1 MAGTDPNSYSYP
13 APCLLTSNL
22 CLHHQPPTRNKA
34 EGATDHQLTT
44 MIRIALVRQISQ
56 YSQRHI
62 GEQKQFLPGIQ
73 VWNDCHRRRRYI
85 TWTAPGYSNSRSY
98 GGGNANESDAG
109 SSSSVSLCQINN
121 HPDFRLLRKKEEM
134 SVCAATKNSLTQKQ
148 ATQWRMPENPIRS
161 NDGTS
166 SGALAADRLRLARRN
181 AIETM
186 IESFP
191 ARRSQK
197 TGKWANNNSQ
207 TNQQHHTDFS
217 MLPVI
222 ENPIRSNDG
231 TSSGAL
237 VADRLR
243 MARRKAIA
251 TTMNTPQQN
260 EELASSVFTN
270 TFSSASKAVTMI
282 ENPDRPNDGT
292 SSGAL
297 AADRLRMARR
307 KVIETMNAQRQSK

>member
-1 MAGTDPNSYSYP
+1 
-13 APCLLTSNL
+13 
-22 CLHHQPPTRNKA
+22 
-34 EGATDHQLTT
+34 
-44 MIRIALVRQISQ
+44 MIRIALVRQICT
-56 YSQRHI
+56 YSQRRI
-62 GEQKQFLPGIQ
+62 GEQKQFLAGIQ

-85 TWTAPGYSNSRSY
+85 TWTNTGYSNSRSY
-98 GGGNANESDAG
+98 GGGGENENDAG
-109 SSSSVSLCQINN
+109 SSSKSPTTVSLCQINN
-121 HPDFRLLRKKEEM
+121 HPDFRLLQKKEEM
-134 SVCAATKNSLTQKQ
+134 SVCAATKNSLKKKQ

-191 ARRSQK
+191 ARRSHK

-307 KVIETMNAQRQSK
+307 KAIETMNTQRQSK